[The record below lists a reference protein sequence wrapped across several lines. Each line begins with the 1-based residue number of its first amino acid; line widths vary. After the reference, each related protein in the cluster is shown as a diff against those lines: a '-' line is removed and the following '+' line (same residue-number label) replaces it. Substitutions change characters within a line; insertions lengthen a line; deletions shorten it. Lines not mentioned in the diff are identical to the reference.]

1 MSLKDIRERRQ
12 KSAFVGREEQLK
24 TFQQNLLLELS
35 DPRRRFIF
43 NIHGQGG
50 VGKTT
55 LLENFRKIVRQ
66 QFTLHAYIDETQRS
80 VPEVMAQIAEQLAQQ
95 GYKLRKFRDRYRLY
109 RQCLE
114 QLEADSETPKG
125 FAGLVGRGMVKVG
138 LGFARGTPAGGL
150 TDLVNED
157 AVAEQAQEWI
167 DYAYSKLKNKD
178 EVQLVKQPLE
188 VLTPLFLE
196 ELHKLPEEFLI
207 ALFFDTYERTEEF
220 LDSWLRDLIDEKYG
234 GCPDR
239 ILMVI
244 AGREE
249 LDKNLWDEN
258 ESLLVRLPLEP
269 FTEAEARDFLS
280 RKGITDE
287 ASIEVIFKLSGKL
300 PLLVAT
306 LAEGKPEHPSAVID
320 PTETAIERFLKWVED
335 DNQRQVALNASLP
348 RMLNRD
354 VLAVLVGDEQA
365 HQHFTW
371 LTDKPFV
378 SKQVEYWT
386 YHSVVREQM
395 LRYQR
400 TVSRQNWSS
409 LHGQLASYYETWQ
422 NSLELPA
429 EKQYQDATWQ
439 DYALEILYHRLC
451 ESPHKFLPTAL
462 NGFVAAFKN
471 SKVFARRWAET
482 MEQVGEETGFVEVQ
496 RWGKKL
502 LEGVI
507 AYKEDRY
514 EPVVKIFEA
523 LLKEVE
529 LEKQWRGVAL
539 DWCGYLYRS
548 LEQYPKAVSHLSEAI
563 QLIPEEAKYWADRGV
578 AYLFMEHYEE
588 AIADFYCALELKPED
603 TLAITNRGF
612 TYRLMERYEE
622 AIADFNHALELNPE
636 DPEDKGMIIAFR
648 GETYQ
653 LMERYQEALVD
664 FNQAI
669 ELDPEGEW
677 VTANRGYTY
686 RLMERYQEAIAD
698 FNRAIELKPEYP
710 WAIAERGYTY
720 GLMERYEE
728 AIADFNRAIE
738 LKPEDE
744 WNIAYRGNTY
754 RLMERYQEALADF
767 NRAVELKPEYELAIA
782 YRGNTYRL
790 MERYQEALA
799 DFNRAVELKPEDE
812 WNIAQ
817 RGITYRLMERYEEA
831 LADFNRALELKPEY
845 EWAIAER
852 GETYRLMERYQE
864 ALADFNRALELD
876 PDSDWKLYNR
886 ALVYKILDQSDKAQ
900 EDFTTAIKLAS
911 DKYEKNP
918 QEWRNTFNL
927 AVYLL
932 ASGDIEKAENLY
944 REAAKAAPPT
954 RINEAKL
961 DLDDFLKA
969 FPNSKAAE
977 LMRQLLTGNKTK

>member
-12 KSAFVGREEQLK
+12 KSAFVGREEQLNL
-24 TFQQNLLLELS
+24 FQQNLFLELS

-66 QFTLHAYIDETQRS
+66 KFTFHAYIDETQRG

-150 TDLVNED
+150 TDLVDED
-157 AVAEQAQEWI
+157 VVAEQAQEWI

-178 EVQLVKQPLE
+178 EVQLVRQPLE

-207 ALFFDTYERTEEF
+207 TLFFDTYERTEEF

-234 GCPDR
+234 ACPTR

-306 LAEGKPEHPSAVID
+306 LAAGKPEHPSAVID

-354 VLAVLVGDEQA
+354 VLGVLVGDEQA

-378 SKQVEYWT
+378 SKQVEHWT

-400 TVSRQNWSS
+400 TVSGQNWSS
-409 LHGQLASYYETWQ
+409 LHGKLASYYETLQ

-439 DYALEILYHRLC
+439 SYALEVLYHRLC
-451 ESPHKFLPTAL
+451 ESSHKFLKFAL

-471 SKVFARRWAET
+471 SKAFARRWAET
-482 MEQVGEETGFVEVQ
+482 MKQVGEETGFVEVQ

-507 AYKEDRY
+507 ASEEKRY
-514 EPVVKIFEA
+514 EPVVKIFED

-539 DWCGYLYRS
+539 NYCGYLYRL
-548 LEQYPKAVSHLSEAI
+548 LEEYPKAVSHHSEAI
-563 QLIPEEAKYWADRGV
+563 QLIPEEAEYWADRGTT
-578 AYLFMEHYEE
+578 YFFMKRYEE
-588 AIADFYCALELKPED
+588 AIADFNRAIELKPEYQW
-603 TLAITNRGF
+603 AIAYRGE

-622 AIADFNHALELNPE
+622 ALADFNRAIELKPE
-636 DPEDKGMIIAFR
+636 DEWAIALR
-648 GETYQ
+648 GLTYR
-653 LMERYQEALVD
+653 LMERYEEALVD
-664 FNQAI
+664 FNRAI
-669 ELDPEGEW
+669 ELKPEDEW
-677 VTANRGYTY
+677 AIALRGLTY

-698 FNRAIELKPEYP
+698 FNRAIELKPEYAL
-710 WAIAERGYTY
+710 AIALRGFTY
-720 GLMERYEE
+720 LWMERYEE
-728 AIADFNRAIE
+728 ALADFNCAIE
-738 LKPEDE
+738 LKPEAE
-744 WNIAYRGNTY
+744 YWANRG
-754 RLMERYQEALADF
+754 E
-767 NRAVELKPEYELAIA
+767 
-782 YRGNTYRL
+782 
-790 MERYQEALA
+790 
-799 DFNRAVELKPEDE
+799 
-812 WNIAQ
+812 
-817 RGITYRLMERYEEA
+817 TYRLMERYEEA
-831 LADFNRALELKPEY
+831 LADFNCAIELKPEAEY
-845 EWAIAER
+845 WANR
-852 GETYRLMERYQE
+852 GETYRLMERYEE
-864 ALADFNRALELD
+864 ALVDLNRAIELKPED
-876 PDSDWKLYNR
+876 AWNIANR
-886 ALVYKILDQSDKAQ
+886 GKTYRLMKRYEEALVELTVLLNSNQNTNGRSHS
-900 EDFTTAIKLAS
+900 EAIPIA
-911 DKYEKNP
+911 
-918 QEWRNTFNL
+918 
-927 AVYLL
+927 
-932 ASGDIEKAENLY
+932 
-944 REAAKAAPPT
+944 
-954 RINEAKL
+954 
-961 DLDDFLKA
+961 
-969 FPNSKAAE
+969 
-977 LMRQLLTGNKTK
+977 